1 MSNVAMPD
9 VPRLIVPGGAH
20 SPVTYDQA
28 VAMRNEY
35 EDEFRKRHDAFRQ
48 LRRYWQG
55 DYWRLADKESHSIVS
70 VFRDW
75 TARSSDVGPDIKLV
89 FNIVQAVC
97 NKYQTFLTPLPQIR
111 VPVDPPESDTRRAQA
126 VKKQRYLYGVWN
138 DDDMPMSRVFNQAA
152 WYLPLMGDCFL
163 GIFPDMKKGR
173 PVPLLRSPECAY
185 PIPGFDGYQE
195 EAIIFSWKVKE
206 DVIKRQYPAYQTRNE
221 RARSNVT
228 VSDKRLRKTGEDE
241 NPHIDVVEYSDRYQ
255 WTRWIDGEEVNGV
268 YHNFGFNLFEHL
280 KFIAVPD
287 DVWGHGAVEQV
298 VNLNEMGNAL
308 YSLLFEAII
317 ENVFPR
323 LILEDASKAPEEIAT
338 GPGAVIPLNPGGRA
352 YFLNPPVQSLPVQ
365 EQFLAMNEHNIK
377 QMAGMPEVNFGES
390 PASSIVTGKAIN
402 ELQGAGTGSMIE
414 MVQGIGL
421 GLGVE
426 SWNEKAIVI
435 AQQMFRDDKI
445 HLHGKEL
452 DGISIKPRT
461 FAMSIKGSEL
471 VGSPRNELV
480 FSPALSMHEKVVMG
494 LQAAGGGLVSKKW
507 QREQMGI
514 PDNEA
519 MEEEIFGEAITEAAL
534 GALLQSFS
542 QQPDSTQV
550 EKVESEAFGMLMG
563 KTPSG
568 ANEPHPLTQIGAP
581 KGQLPPGAAP
591 PGQGGPPGGP
601 PAPSTNAPA
610 NAGINGSA

>member
-1 MSNVAMPD
+1 MANEAMPN
-9 VPRLIVPGGAH
+9 VPRVVPGSQPGT
-20 SPVTYDQA
+20 PVDYETA
-28 VAMRNEY
+28 IAMRNEY

-75 TARSSDVGPDIKLV
+75 TARASDVGPDVKLV
-89 FNIVQAVC
+89 FNVVQAVC
-97 NKYQTFLTPLPQIR
+97 NKYQTFLSPLPQVR

-126 VKKQRYLYGVWN
+126 TKKQRYIYGCWN
-138 DDDMPMSRVFNQAA
+138 DQDLPMSRVFNLAA

-163 GIFPDMKKGR
+163 GIHPDMDKGR

-185 PIPGFDGYQE
+185 PIPGFDGSTE

-206 DVIKRQYPAYQTRNE
+206 DVVKRQYKDNYQTRDE
-221 RARSNVT
+221 RKRSSVAPNLT
-228 VSDKRLRKTGEDE
+228 RFRKTGEDD

-268 YHNFGFNLFEHL
+268 YHNFGFNLYEHL
-280 KFIAVPD
+280 KFINVPD

-298 VNLNEMGNAL
+298 INLNEMGNAL
-308 YSLLFEAII
+308 YSLLFEAVI

-323 LILEDASKAPEEIAT
+323 LVLEDASKAPEEIAT
-338 GPGAVIPLNPGGRA
+338 GPGAVIPLNPGGNA
-352 YFLNPPVQSLPVQ
+352 YFLNPPVAALPVQ
-365 EQFLAMNEHNIK
+365 EQFLGVNSQNIK
-377 QMAGMPEVNFGES
+377 EMAGMNNANMGEID
-390 PASSIVTGKAIN
+390 ASIITGKAIN
-402 ELQGAGTGSMIE
+402 ELQGAGAGSMVE
-414 MVQGIGL
+414 MVQGVGI

-426 SWNEKAIVI
+426 SWNEKAII
-435 AQQMFRDDKI
+435 LGQTMFRDDRI
-445 HLHGKEL
+445 HLHGREI
-452 DGISIKPRT
+452 DGLSIRPRD

-480 FSPALSMHEKVVMG
+480 FSPALSMHEKIVMG

-519 MEEEIFGEAITEAAL
+519 MEEEIFQEAVTEAVL
-534 GALLQSFS
+534 NGMLQTFT
-542 QQPDSTQV
+542 QQPDETQV
-550 EKVESEAFGMLMG
+550 EKVEADAFGLLMG
-563 KTPSG
+563 KTQQPAGG
-568 ANEPHPLTQIGAP
+568 ANEPHPLTQM
-581 KGQLPPGAAP
+581 GQPPMQLLQGGQQ
-591 PGQGGPPGGP
+591 PGQQPPVGPQSLEPR
-601 PAPSTNAPA
+601 NQ
-610 NAGINGSA
+610 AGVNGVG

>member
-1 MSNVAMPD
+1 MANNAMPN
-9 VPRLIVPGGAH
+9 VPRLFPQR

-28 VAMRNEY
+28 LAMRNEY

-75 TARSSDVGPDIKLV
+75 TARSSDVGPDVKLV
-89 FNIVQAVC
+89 FNVVQAVC
-97 NKYQTFLTPLPQIR
+97 NKYQTFLSPLPQIR
-111 VPVDPPESDTRRAQA
+111 VPVDPPETDLRRAQA
-126 VKKQRYLYGVWN
+126 VRKQRYLYGVWN
-138 DDDMPMSRVFNQAA
+138 DQDMPMTRVFNMAA

-163 GIFPDMKKGR
+163 GIFPDMQKGR
-173 PVPLLRSPECAY
+173 PVPIIRSPECAY
-185 PIPGFDGYQE
+185 PIPGFDGQNE

-206 DVIKRQYPAYQTRNE
+206 DVIKRQYPEYRTQEE
-221 RARSNVT
+221 RRRSAQPVGLR
-228 VSDKRLRKTGEDE
+228 RLQKTGEDQ
-241 NPHIDVVEYSDRYQ
+241 NPHVDVVEYSDRYQ
-255 WTRWIDGEEVNGV
+255 WTRWIDGEEINGV

-298 VNLNEMGNAL
+298 INLNEMGNAL
-308 YSLLFEAII
+308 YSLLFEAVI

-323 LILEDASKAPEEIAT
+323 LVLEDAAKAPEEIAT
-338 GPGAVIPLNPGGRA
+338 GPGAVIPLNPGGKA
-352 YFLNPPVQSLPVQ
+352 YFLNPPVQALPVQ
-365 EQFLAMNEHNIK
+365 ENFLALNEHNIK
-377 QMAGMPEVNFGES
+377 QISGMPEVNFGQS
-390 PASSIVTGKAIN
+390 PATSIVTGKAIN

-426 SWNEKAIVI
+426 AWNEKAILI
-435 AQQMFRDDKI
+435 GQTMFRDERI
-445 HLHGKEL
+445 QLHGREI
-452 DGISIKPRT
+452 DGISIQPRN
-461 FAMSIKGSEL
+461 FSMSIRGSEL
-471 VGSPRNELV
+471 IGSARNELV

-519 MEEEIFGEAITEAAL
+519 MEEEIFGEAIRESVL
-534 GALLQSFS
+534 GGMLQQFTQAPEPSNVE
-542 QQPDSTQV
+542 QV
-550 EKVESEAFGMLMG
+550 EKDAFGLLMG
-563 KTPSG
+563 ATPS
-568 ANEPHPLTQIGAP
+568 EPHPLTQIGAP
-581 KGQLPPGAAP
+581 PGGLAAP
-591 PGQGGPPGGP
+591 GGAGSPGGP
-601 PAPSTNAPA
+601 GSPSIAPAPS
-610 NAGINGSA
+610 AGLNGSA

>member
-1 MSNVAMPD
+1 MSNEAMPN
-9 VPRLIVPGGAH
+9 VPRVVPG
-20 SPVTYDQA
+20 SRTPVDYETA
-28 VAMRNEY
+28 LAMRNEY

-75 TARSSDVGPDIKLV
+75 TARASDVGPDVKLV
-89 FNIVQAVC
+89 FNVVQAVV
-97 NKYQTFLTPLPQIR
+97 NEYRTFLTPLPRVR
-111 VPVDPPESDTRRAQA
+111 VPVDPPESETRRAQA
-126 VKKQRYLYGVWN
+126 TKKQRYIYGCWN
-138 DDDMPMSRVFNQAA
+138 DADLPMSAVFNRAA

-163 GIFPDMKKGR
+163 GIHPDLRKSR

-185 PIPGFDGYQE
+185 PIPGFDGSSE

-206 DVIKRQYPAYQTRNE
+206 DVVKRQYRDSYRTREE
-221 RARSNVT
+221 RRVQSQP
-228 VSDKRLRKTGEDE
+228 VSMSRLRRTSEDD

-280 KFIAVPD
+280 KFINVPD

-298 VNLNEMGNAL
+298 INLNEMGNAL
-308 YSLLFEAII
+308 YSLLFEAVI

-323 LILEDASKAPEEIAT
+323 LVLEDASKAPEEIAT
-338 GPGAVIPLNPGGRA
+338 GPGAVIPLNQGGKA
-352 YFLNPPVQSLPVQ
+352 YFLNPPVAALPVQ
-365 EQFLAMNEHNIK
+365 ENFLAMNEHNIK
-377 QMAGMPEVNFGES
+377 EMAGMPEVNFGNS
-390 PASSIVTGKAIN
+390 PASSVVTGKAIN

-426 SWNEKAIVI
+426 AWNEKAII
-435 AQQMFRDDKI
+435 MGQTMFRDDRI
-445 HLHGKEL
+445 HLHGREL
-452 DGISIKPRT
+452 DGMSVNPRS

-480 FSPALSMHEKVVMG
+480 FSPALSMHEKIVMG

-519 MEEEIFGEAITEAAL
+519 MEEEIFQEAVTEAVL
-534 GALLQSFS
+534 GATLQSFT
-542 QQPDSTQV
+542 QQPDETQV
-550 EKVESEAFGMLMG
+550 EKVEADAFGLLMG
-563 KTPSG
+563 KTQQPAQG
-568 ANEPHPLTQIGAP
+568 PAEPHPLTQM
-581 KGQLPPGAAP
+581 GQPPLSLV
-591 PGQGGPPGGP
+591 QGGQQQPPVGP
-601 PAPSTNAPA
+601 QSLAPRNSPAV
-610 NAGINGSA
+610 NGAS